1 MESNPVVASKKRSL
15 NMVAANE
22 LSWKFKSKKDF
33 MVYMDQQ

>member
-1 MESNPVVASKKRSL
+1 MEANQIVENKKRSL